1 MRRNPQLY
9 FQAPDHLR
17 GQFLHHVNDRGSNS
31 SKEVADHGNG
41 PVACALAGERMEACE
56 IIVLFTGMVGWPGR
70 VRCDIVSICWWLHEE
85 KIGLP
90 EPPERSSRER
100 EEAQRKISPDKKQLR
115 EEEEVP
121 EVPQKRDSEVP
132 KR

>member
-1 MRRNPQLY
+1 M
-9 FQAPDHLR
+9 
-17 GQFLHHVNDRGSNS
+17 
-31 SKEVADHGNG
+31 ADHGNG
-41 PVACALAGERMEACE
+41 PVACALAGERMEACKSLYCLQ
-56 IIVLFTGMVGWPGR
+56 VWWGCQGR
-70 VRCDIVSICWWLHEE
+70 VRCETVSICWCLHEE
-85 KIGLP
+85 KIGLQ

-121 EVPQKRDSEVP
+121 QKRDSSA